1 MYLNRNS
8 LIPLY
13 CMQQRSPTLSVL
25 AQELTERQSELDK
38 LTAKSESLS
47 REVAGSELRQECW
60 RLHQQLGEVTAR
72 RDEWRLKEKE
82 TPEVSVNC

>member
-8 LIPLY
+8 LIPTVCNNAL
-13 CMQQRSPTLSVL
+13 PLSL
-25 AQELTERQSELDK
+25 FWPQELTERQSELDK